1 MGRGIDSRNRVWNW
15 VAKLHR
21 LACWYDNPMPTWFLA
36 PIAGIKLL
44 SLDTYAGGINNVVFV
59 SNEIFWSA
67 NCAIVEAE
75 EVLTVLNRSNASN
88 VPQQQ
93 AVSSKPAQVLAAIAS
108 AQHLDFLAM
117 AQLHITSQAVD
128 VSTGVFRPL
137 VSAQMREAVF

>member
-1 MGRGIDSRNRVWNW
+1 
-15 VAKLHR
+15 
-21 LACWYDNPMPTWFLA
+21 
-36 PIAGIKLL
+36 
-44 SLDTYAGGINNVVFV
+44 
-59 SNEIFWSA
+59 
-67 NCAIVEAE
+67 VEAE